1 MIVYRNCYLYRCG
14 NDIIISTSKNP
25 NSSKKINESRLSYV
39 YGHSQNL
46 KAVKDEGGNYFYLAD
61 DCQEIQ

>member
-14 NDIIISTSKNP
+14 NDIIISTSSNLD
-25 NSSKKINESRLSYV
+25 SARKINAKKLGYTHDKK
-39 YGHSQNL
+39 GL
-46 KAVKDEGGNYFYLAD
+46 KSVQDEEGNYFYLAD